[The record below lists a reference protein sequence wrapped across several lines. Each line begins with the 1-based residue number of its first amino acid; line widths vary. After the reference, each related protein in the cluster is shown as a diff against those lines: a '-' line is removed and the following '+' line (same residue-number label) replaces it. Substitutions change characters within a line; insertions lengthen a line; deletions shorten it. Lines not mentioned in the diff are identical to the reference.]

1 MAGLY
6 SSKASVLRE
15 SLLDFRDFLDRK
27 SALIWTFGDI
37 EAHWY
42 VLYNFVFI
50 KMLKKIMYN

>member
-42 VLYNFVFI
+42 VLNNFVFI
-50 KMLKKIMYN
+50 KMLKK

>member
-15 SLLDFRDFLDRK
+15 SLLDFLDRK

-37 EAHWY
+37 EAQFIC
-42 VLYNFVFI
+42 FV
-50 KMLKKIMYN
+50 